1 MQTHS
6 RVSLHTL
13 DDNAVL
19 VLVLV
24 LVPPGNREVRSG
36 AEALVEVHLRYT
48 GGA

>member
-13 DDNAVL
+13 DDNA